1 MVGKKGHRGWGKIRQ
16 LRSGKYQASYVW
28 PPRTAVRHVAPATFT
43 AKMDAEGWLN
53 NERRAIER
61 DEWIPPRLR
70 VAERKAKAIT
80 LAEYADKWVEHRNIK
95 PRTRSMYED
104 LLRLHIKPP
113 LGRLPLKNIT
123 PEAIRGWY
131 ASLGSD
137 HARRNSHAYGLLH
150 AICATAV
157 ADSLI
162 VANPCNLSRV
172 MNPPRKREP
181 TILSVAEVAAL
192 ADAIK
197 PERLRCLVLL
207 SAWTGVRWGEVSELR
222 RRDVSDDCSVL
233 YVSRAVTRRKGEYRV
248 DTPKSGKGRAVV
260 IPPHIRGDLAEHLAA
275 NVKPGGDALLFP
287 AARGGHMNDRVFS
300 REYFA
305 AALAAI
311 GRKGVRVHDLRHFA
325 GTQAARVGNLV
336 ETMGRLG
343 HSTVKASLTYQQIVS
358 GRDAEVAEALSRLA
372 KGVDTPTD

>member
-1 MVGKKGHRGWGKIRQ
+1 MAGKAGHRGWGKIRQ
-16 LRSGKYQASYVW
+16 LPSGRWQASYVG
-28 PPRTAVRHVAPATFT
+28 PDLVRHNAPATFS
-43 AKMDAEGWLN
+43 AKMDAEGWLV
-53 NERRAIER
+53 NERRAVER
-61 DEWIPPRLR
+61 DEWIAPKLR
-70 VAERKAKAIT
+70 VAKKKARAVT
-80 LAEYADKWVEHRNIK
+80 LSEYAAAWIEHRNIK
-95 PRTRSMYED
+95 PRTRAMYED
-104 LLRLHIKPP
+104 LLRLHIEKP

-123 PEAIRGWY
+123 PEAIRAWF
-131 ASLGSD
+131 ASLGAE

-157 ADSLI
+157 ADGLI
-162 VANPCNLSRV
+162 VANPCNLPRV

-181 TILSVAEVAAL
+181 VILTVGEVAAL

-207 SAWTGVRWGEVSELR
+207 SAWCGVRWGEVSELR
-222 RRDVSDDCSVL
+222 RRDVSADCEVL
-233 YVSRAVTRRKGEYRV
+233 TVARAVTRRAGEYHV

-260 IPPHIRGDLAEHLAA
+260 IPPHIRADLREHLAA
-275 NVKPGGDALLFP
+275 NVGVEPDALLFP
-287 AARGGHMNDRVFS
+287 AARGGATGHMNDRVFS

-305 AALAAI
+305 DALDAI
-311 GRKGVRVHDLRHFA
+311 GRNGVRVHDLRHFA

-343 HSTVKASLTYQQIVS
+343 HSTVKASLTYQAIVS

-372 KGVDTPTD
+372 IASLRG